1 MDEPHLLLL
10 SVYDLHLYAVRHVSQ
25 TRGARPRSLV
35 WVSPRRMGS
44 EAHRA
49 IPLGHLWSRRVRVLE
64 NAFLDVAVGGHL
76 RAAGRNQH
84 ARVERA
90 AGHVSRRSR

>member
-10 SVYDLHLYAVRHVSQ
+10 SVYDLHLYAVRYVSQ
-25 TRGARPRSLV
+25 TRSSRSRSLV

-76 RAAGRNQH
+76 RTAGRNQH
-84 ARVERA
+84 ARVEHVER
-90 AGHVSRRSR
+90 HVSGRSR